1 MWRNVKAYAHK
12 MLSVWRLNMELRM
25 VAVVSGPN
33 QEIAGSRIV
42 PTKKA
47 ATEHIGIQ
55 IFMLNVIHT
64 FTAPLNNIY
73 FQILF
78 SIPKL
83 TNAEILSNSV

>member
-12 MLSVWRLNMELRM
+12 MLSVWRLKMEWRT
-25 VAVVSGPN
+25 VEVVSGLN

-47 ATEHIGIQ
+47 ATEHIGTQ

-64 FTAPLNNIY
+64 FTAPLNNI
-73 FQILF
+73 LF